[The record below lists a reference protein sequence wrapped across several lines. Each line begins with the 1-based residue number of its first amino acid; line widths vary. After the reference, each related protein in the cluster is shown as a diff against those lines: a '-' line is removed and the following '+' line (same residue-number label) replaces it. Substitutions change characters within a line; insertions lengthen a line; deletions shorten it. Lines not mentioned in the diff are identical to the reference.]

1 MTTLFKSTHVLMLS
15 ILLAF
20 SANVWSMNLSAAM
33 GQLGAAKT
41 QGLVGEQPNGYLGV
55 IKNKNNAKE
64 VVKLINQARKEQYQK
79 LAQNHNVPLSKI
91 EVLAGKKAIQK
102 TPSGLYIQL
111 GGKWIKKP

>member
-1 MTTLFKSTHVLMLS
+1 MTTLFKSTQVLMLS

-20 SANVWSMNLSAAM
+20 SANVWSMDLSAAM
-33 GQLGAAKT
+33 SQLGSAKS

-55 IKNKNNAKE
+55 IKNQNNAQE

-79 LAQNHNVPLSKI
+79 LAQNHNVPLNEI

-102 TPSGLYIQL
+102 TPSGLYIQID
-111 GGKWIKKP
+111 GKWIKKP